1 VTEPHD
7 SEIVAGVPEP
17 APARARLT
25 ARRAVLILL
34 GYFLAQ
40 LVAAIGVMVAASG
53 YYTPGIHDARELA
66 ERVRSVSVLPAAL
79 LGILLGTL
87 VVVRM
92 TRRSFPDR
100 PPADAF
106 RAIGLSRGQLRDLAV
121 SAALGLALCLLYVF
135 LLSRLAIEPTGP
147 LGPLVEAASRPGW
160 QRDLWSLTAICFAPP
175 IEEFLFRGVLF
186 QGLATAWGTS
196 VSATTVTVLF
206 SLFHLPETISY
217 WPAIIA
223 VTIMAAIAMAIRL
236 KTRSLG
242 PSIALHAAYNAGLV
256 LCVYTGIG

>member
-1 VTEPHD
+1 MTEPQL
-7 SEIVAGVPEP
+7 
-17 APARARLT
+17 APARLT

-34 GYFLAQ
+34 AYFLAQ
-40 LVAAIGVMVAASG
+40 LVAAIGVMVAVSG
-53 YYTPGIHDARELA
+53 YYTPRIRDAHELA
-66 ERVRSVSVLPAAL
+66 ARVRDVSVLPAAVV
-79 LGILLGTL
+79 GILLGAL
-87 VVVRM
+87 VVARL

-100 PPADAF
+100 PRADAF
-106 RAIGLSRGQLRDLAV
+106 RAVGLSRGQPRDLAV
-121 SAALGLALCLLYVF
+121 SAALGLAMSLLYVF
-135 LLSRLAIEPTGP
+135 LLSRLAIEPTKP

-160 QRDLWSLTAICFAPP
+160 QRDLWSVMAICFAPP

-186 QGLATAWGTS
+186 QGLASAWG
-196 VSATTVTVLF
+196 VMASATMVTVLF
-206 SLFHLPETISY
+206 ALFHLPETLSY

-223 VTIMAAIAMAIRL
+223 VTIMAVIAMAVRL